1 MTSDSLTTGKPEEM
15 LRRILR
21 VAELLAHSLNAD
33 VQTQSEM
40 GVDDNLDSNDD
51 TPGTQKHRT
60 PNWV

>member
-1 MTSDSLTTGKPEEM
+1 MTSDSSKSGKPEEM

-33 VQTQSEM
+33 VQMQSET
-40 GVDDNLDSNDD
+40 GEDDNLNSNDD
-51 TPGTQKHRT
+51 PPGTQKHRN